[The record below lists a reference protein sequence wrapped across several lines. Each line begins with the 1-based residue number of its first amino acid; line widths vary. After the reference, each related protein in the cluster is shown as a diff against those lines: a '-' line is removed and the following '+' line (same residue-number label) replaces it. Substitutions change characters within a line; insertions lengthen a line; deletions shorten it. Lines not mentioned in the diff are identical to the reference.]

1 MRCILRATAD
11 ANLMLDALPDP
22 LPNETLERL
31 FTAWRKPID
40 RGENLL
46 VLSAPYRDRAYRIPE
61 FIDWLGLGYTA
72 NLVSLVGDKIE
83 DINDWKD
90 VVGQSEKRNTKKQ
103 VCIIVDAEH
112 LLTDRRHLLQGL
124 SQWHLATR
132 IPLLLFSEQ
141 YPYEPM
147 PPVLSQNRYF
157 HRLYSAADMR
167 IFLSYLEAKFE
178 IKIADGTKKRIIDS
192 CGGHL
197 WLAKEIVR
205 YLSTNEKGDPFD
217 HDALTWRA
225 EQMYQGFVLRE
236 QEVLQ
241 ALALKQSTDDKEA
254 YGFLEMT
261 SVISGG
267 CITIR
272 LLEEYIK
279 QLTLKNVSLRV
290 VQGRIKVGSICI
302 EDFLSPQEQ
311 KAIRL
316 LLTPSGVTVPREL
329 LGKAIWGEEWDFTD
343 WALDQAMKR
352 LRKKLLKFGI
362 PVSYIQTVKGKGY
375 HVAG

>member
-1 MRCILRATAD
+1 
-11 ANLMLDALPDP
+11 MLDALPDP

-31 FTAWRKPID
+31 FIAWRKPID

-61 FIDWLGLGYTA
+61 FINWLGLGYTA

-83 DINDWKD
+83 DIDDWKD
-90 VVGQSEKRNTKKQ
+90 VVGQAEKRDTKKQ
-103 VCIIVDAEH
+103 GCIIVDAEH

-141 YPYEPM
+141 YPYDPM

-157 HRLYSAADMR
+157 HRLYNAADMR
-167 IFLSYLEAKFE
+167 TFLFYLEAKFE
-178 IKIADGTKKRIIDS
+178 IKITDGIKNRIIDS

-205 YLSTNEKGDPFD
+205 YLSTNEKGDPFN
-217 HDALTWRA
+217 HDSLIWRV
-225 EQMYQGFVLRE
+225 EQIYQGFLPRE

-254 YGFLEMT
+254 HGFLEKT
-261 SVISGG
+261 GVISDGR
-267 CITIR
+267 ITIR
-272 LLEEYIK
+272 QLEEYVK
-279 QLTLKNVSLRV
+279 QRTLKNISLRV
-290 VQGRIKVGSICI
+290 DQGRIKVGSICI
-302 EDFLSPQEQ
+302 EEFLGPQEQ
-311 KAIRL
+311 KAIRQ
-316 LLTPSGVTVPREL
+316 LLTPPGVIVLREA
-329 LGKAIWGEEWDFTD
+329 LGKAIWGEEGDFTD

-352 LRKKLLKFGI
+352 LRQKLLKFGI
-362 PVSYIQTVKGKGY
+362 PETYIQTVKGKGY
-375 HVAG
+375 HVAF